1 MIIDKYEAAMKVY
14 LQNIDPGNNRGARI
28 PMPESESKIVDHKGP
43 STTQADCK
51 LQQSNLNFT
60 ATLGKKR
67 GLVTTVTV

>member
-1 MIIDKYEAAMKVY
+1 M
-14 LQNIDPGNNRGARI
+14 

-51 LQQSNLNFT
+51 LQQSNLHFT